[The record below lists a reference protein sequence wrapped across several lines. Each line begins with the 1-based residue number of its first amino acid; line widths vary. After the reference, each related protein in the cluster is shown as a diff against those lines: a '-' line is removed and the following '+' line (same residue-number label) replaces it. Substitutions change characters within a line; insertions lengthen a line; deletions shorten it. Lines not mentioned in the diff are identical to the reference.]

1 VGRSLIGKVLG
12 QPKNQV
18 PVPLGGSSSIYS
30 QSSLSMGGSDDE
42 AYMRAYGT
50 MGTVFS
56 IVSLY
61 ASATAGPEWH
71 LYRKENEASATPRY
85 TKRDEGSDQR
95 TEVFKHQALSLLKN
109 PNPFYSRFKLFEA
122 SQQHLDL
129 TGKSYWVMDYGPV
142 NFPVSL
148 WPVRPDRMD
157 PVPDKDS
164 YLKGWVYT
172 SPDGREKIPLRVNEV
187 FFNSM
192 PDPLDSYGG
201 TGPVQSVLVDID
213 SAKYGAEWN
222 RNFFLNSAEPG
233 GVLEVDP
240 SVSEVDFDELE
251 ARWREAHRG
260 VSRAHRIAVLEAGVK
275 WQQTQLSMKDMDFA
289 NLRGVSRD
297 IVREAY
303 RMHKVMLGV
312 SDDVNRANAQTGE
325 EVFSS
330 WGVVP
335 RLDRWKDALNHW
347 FLPLFGSTGQDVEFD
362 YIRPV
367 PANREQDNAE
377 LLAKCS
383 AWQMLVNAGADPH
396 DALEV
401 VGLPDM
407 DIVEKATQ
415 APSLPPGWVPGGS
428 PAAPGDPG
436 AGEQA
441 AESAGGGDSV
451 DASIARLLTKVRG
464 QELAAWNYAGS
475 H

>member
-1 VGRSLIGKVLG
+1 MKSGLRQLAR
-12 QPKNQV
+12 PRNQV
-18 PVPLGGSSSIYS
+18 PVPMGGSSSIYS

-61 ASATAGPEWH
+61 ATATAAPEWH
-71 LYRKENEASATPRY
+71 LYRKEDQASATPRY

-95 TEVFKHQALSLLKN
+95 TEVFTHQALSLIQA

-142 NFPVSL
+142 SFPVSL
-148 WPVRPDRMD
+148 WPARPDRMD
-157 PVPDKDS
+157 PVPDKDN
-164 YLKGWVYT
+164 YLKGWIYT

-222 RNFFLNSAEPG
+222 RNYFLNSAEPG
-233 GVLEVDP
+233 GVLEIDP
-240 SVSEVDFDELE
+240 SVSDVDFDEME

-260 VSRAHRIAVLEAGVK
+260 VSRAHRIAVLEAGVSWK
-275 WQQTQLSMKDMDFA
+275 QTQLSMKDMDFA

-297 IVREAY
+297 VVREAY

-325 EVFSS
+325 EVFAS

-347 FLPLFGSTGQDVEFD
+347 FLPLFGKAGEGVEFD
-362 YIRPV
+362 YIRPI
-367 PANREQDNAE
+367 PANREQDNVE
-377 LLAKCS
+377 LTAKS
-383 AWQMLVNAGADPH
+383 QAALVLTQAGYDPH
-396 DALEV
+396 AVLEV

-407 DIVEKATQ
+407 VTVPKPPPIALP
-415 APSLPPGWVPGGS
+415 APE
-428 PAAPGDPG
+428 DPG

-441 AESAGGGDSV
+441 AESQGGGDME
-451 DASIARLLTKVRG
+451 ARVRAMLGNGHLPVLTGRHG
-464 QELAAWNYAGS
+464 
-475 H
+475 